1 MRHLVTAST
10 NATSTGSVFV
20 TLKPLPLLNVKSCFS
35 AGMEGDDAR
44 KEHRPRQA
52 GAKVNKA
59 KAAALKKDPSR
70 KNAKSIKVRKS
81 QCATVCCTQPHNYD

>member
-1 MRHLVTAST
+1 ME
-10 NATSTGSVFV
+10 
-20 TLKPLPLLNVKSCFS
+20 PS
-35 AGMEGDDAR
+35 ADAPR

-70 KNAKSIKVRKS
+70 RDTKNFKARQDPPAYARWKHDS
-81 QCATVCCTQPHNYD
+81 